1 MPRARPIFLRTVNG
15 KPIYSFFM
23 LNLKN
28 DKKNRNTRW
37 KSQIRGDF
45 DFIDDGTEDEC
56 TVPYDCGDDDEE
68 EDTEVYDP

>member
-1 MPRARPIFLRTVNG
+1 
-15 KPIYSFFM
+15 M

-28 DKKNRNTRW
+28 NKKNRNTRW

-45 DFIDDGTEDEC
+45 DFIDDDTEDEC